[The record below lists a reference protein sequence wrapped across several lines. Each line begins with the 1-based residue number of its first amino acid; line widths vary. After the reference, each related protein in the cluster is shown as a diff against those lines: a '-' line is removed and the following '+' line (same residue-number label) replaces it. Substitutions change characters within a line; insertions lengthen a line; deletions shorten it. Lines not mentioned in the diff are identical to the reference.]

1 MLGLEAKWS
10 FYEKNASDL
19 VLCSILSFRS
29 EIVTLRF
36 SLNFEML
43 TKQKL
48 ILGSSILHNFSLSSL
63 WNQNLIGIWA
73 IIWFF
78 ELLEPRFF
86 WSNLSFSFCMYVHV
100 RLFGKITSLM
110 DTLYIYFFM
119 WKFISAQRVSLYSK
133 YCNTSQATSM
143 EKPEKDEN
151 WSWITV
157 NFGSAG
163 RAELED
169 LKAQCLRAPPY
180 AACHEA
186 LWRKLQV

>member
-1 MLGLEAKWS
+1 
-10 FYEKNASDL
+10 
-19 VLCSILSFRS
+19 
-29 EIVTLRF
+29 
-36 SLNFEML
+36 ML

-157 NFGSAG
+157 NFGSVG
-163 RAELED
+163 SRTRRH

>member
-1 MLGLEAKWS
+1 M
-10 FYEKNASDL
+10 
-19 VLCSILSFRS
+19 VLCSISSFRS
-29 EIVTLRF
+29 EILTLRF

-43 TKQKL
+43 TKQNL

-157 NFGSAG
+157 NFGSVG
-163 RAELED
+163 SRTRRH

>member
-1 MLGLEAKWS
+1 M
-10 FYEKNASDL
+10 
-19 VLCSILSFRS
+19 VLCSISSFRS

-86 WSNLSFSFCMYVHV
+86 WSNLSFSFCMYMSDYLAKLLVWWTHCTFTFSCENSFPLSV
-100 RLFGKITSLM
+100 C
-110 DTLYIYFFM
+110 LY
-119 WKFISAQRVSLYSK
+119 
-133 YCNTSQATSM
+133 
-143 EKPEKDEN
+143 
-151 WSWITV
+151 TV
-157 NFGSAG
+157 NIVILLKQPAWKNQKKMKIDLEL
-163 RAELED
+163 RWILAVLAAELED
-169 LKAQCLRAPPY
+169 TWKLNVYELPHMLPVMKLYEENCRSNSAAKSQYSVLFY
-180 AACHEA
+180 A
-186 LWRKLQV
+186 

>member
-1 MLGLEAKWS
+1 MK
-10 FYEKNASDL
+10 
-19 VLCSILSFRS
+19 S
-29 EIVTLRF
+29 EFDR
-36 SLNFEML
+36 
-43 TKQKL
+43 
-48 ILGSSILHNFSLSSL
+48 
-63 WNQNLIGIWA
+63 
-73 IIWFF
+73 
-78 ELLEPRFF
+78 
-86 WSNLSFSFCMYVHV
+86 NLSDYKIFRIARAQIFLVEFKFQFLYVHV

-163 RAELED
+163 R
-169 LKAQCLRAPPY
+169 QN
-180 AACHEA
+180 
-186 LWRKLQV
+186 

>member
-1 MLGLEAKWS
+1 
-10 FYEKNASDL
+10 
-19 VLCSILSFRS
+19 
-29 EIVTLRF
+29 
-36 SLNFEML
+36 
-43 TKQKL
+43 
-48 ILGSSILHNFSLSSL
+48 
-63 WNQNLIGIWA
+63 
-73 IIWFF
+73 
-78 ELLEPRFF
+78 
-86 WSNLSFSFCMYVHV
+86 MYVHV

-157 NFGSAG
+157 NFGSSG

-169 LKAQCLRAPPY
+169 TWKLNVYELPHMLPVMKLYEENCRSKSAAKSQYSVLFY
-180 AACHEA
+180 A
-186 LWRKLQV
+186 